1 MVDEGLELRQAM
13 PDDAEEMFV
22 EIEGNREYLREWLPW
37 LDDITSPEN
46 EMTFLRG
53 TLREYEKGDG
63 ASYRP
68 RQPSMRDRFLALRE
82 VHGTGYRDAMLR

>member
-1 MVDEGLELRQAM
+1 MSGRCGGPRLPSGDRSLPAPVLMVDEGLELRQAM

-46 EMTFLRG
+46 
-53 TLREYEKGDG
+53 
-63 ASYRP
+63 
-68 RQPSMRDRFLALRE
+68 
-82 VHGTGYRDAMLR
+82 